1 MAMKRFERNGVLVWL
16 GMMIGTLGLIPD
28 AAQAAC
34 REWDLN
40 GAWKFNQSN
49 GTPAQFE
56 LQQSGREIRGRA
68 SYVELGPEG
77 GQDIVWFGTLDGSI
91 DGDRFQFTV
100 YWDVGNS
107 VGIYNGVI
115 EPDGAMGGG
124 ARDRNHPDT
133 YATWSS
139 ERNASCRLGFDRL
152 SAGGLSSAPTAVTP
166 RGADGKPAVALGRVK
181 SAAPVTACQRWNVS
195 AWTGISQT
203 NTYLTMGTKLKQE
216 GTNFSGNAKYL
227 HEEGT
232 GNSSSRV
239 DGSIQGAV
247 SGNTINF
254 TADWNNSTTGVYTG
268 VINPAGR
275 AEGTSY
281 QQGNPSE
288 RADWSALDLA
298 TCDVSSVDET
308 KASEKPGLLLGRVK
322 TTGPTPS
329 ICDAA
334 RSARARNSP
343 AAPGLEAR
351 CLKLGETT
359 NMPVSNLVDQDELDR
374 LAAVGSAVARTD
386 YSVGSMRRSSSDPAW
401 RFGFDVGTALFGDP
415 ALGGQGKNSQ
425 DAMSINIRASLGAVA
440 QLGFD
445 ESVTFHL
452 SRNYGP

>member
-1 MAMKRFERNGVLVWL
+1 M
-16 GMMIGTLGLIPD
+16 
-28 AAQAAC
+28 
-34 REWDLN
+34 N

-56 LQQSGREIRGRA
+56 LQQSGREIRGTAR
-68 SYVELGPEG
+68 YVEVGPEG
-77 GQDIVWFGTLDGSI
+77 GQDIAWIGTLDGSI

-100 YWDVGNS
+100 YWDIGNS

-115 EPDGAMGGG
+115 KPDGAMAGGT
-124 ARDRNHPDT
+124 RDRNHPDT

-139 ERNASCRLGFDRL
+139 ERSASCRLGFDRL
-152 SAGGLSSAPTAVTP
+152 SAGGLSSAPTAGTP

-181 SAAPVTACQRWNVS
+181 PVAPVNACQRWNVS

-203 NTYLTMGTKLKQE
+203 NTHMTMWTKLKQE
-216 GTNFSGNAKYL
+216 GTNFRGDAMYL

-232 GNSSSRV
+232 GNSSSRI
-239 DGSIQGAV
+239 DGSIQGGV
-247 SGNTINF
+247 SGNAINF
-254 TADWNNSTTGVYTG
+254 TANWNNSTTGIYTG
-268 VINPAGR
+268 SINSAGR

-298 TCDVSSVDET
+298 TCDATSLDEAN
-308 KASEKPGLLLGRVK
+308 ASEKSGLFLGRVR
-322 TTGPTPS
+322 TTGPAPP

-359 NMPVSNLVDQDELDR
+359 NMPVSNLVDQAELDR

-386 YSVGSMRRSSSDPAW
+386 YSVGNMRRSSSDPAW

-415 ALGGQGKNSQ
+415 ALGGQGVAAVTTESQ
-425 DAMSINIRASLGAVA
+425 NIRASLDPAS
-440 QLGFD
+440 QPGFD
-445 ESVTFHL
+445 ESANFHFT
-452 SRNYGP
+452 RNYGP